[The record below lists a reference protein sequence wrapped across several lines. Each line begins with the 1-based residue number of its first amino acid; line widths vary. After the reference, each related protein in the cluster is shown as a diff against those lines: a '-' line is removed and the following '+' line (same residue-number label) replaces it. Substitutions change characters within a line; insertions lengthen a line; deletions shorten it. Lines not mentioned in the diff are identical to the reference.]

1 MYRWLTISLT
11 GTPKTIFK
19 IDGKSEKKRLSEDLS
34 IDDQYFLLQLMSSLI
49 TRDFE
54 HIVRT
59 CKLESWKEALAMAL
73 TYARADEFANLCGE
87 SCLNVA
93 HICICST

>member
-1 MYRWLTISLT
+1 
-11 GTPKTIFK
+11 
-19 IDGKSEKKRLSEDLS
+19 
-34 IDDQYFLLQLMSSLI
+34 MSSLI

-93 HICICST
+93 HICINSTQAYDAKHLINQFNHLRGKVSVNF

>member
-1 MYRWLTISLT
+1 MQYFIN
-11 GTPKTIFK
+11 GYPKDIFK
-19 IDGKSEKKRLSEDLS
+19 IAGKSEKKDASEDVS
-34 IDDQYFLLQLMSSLI
+34 VDDQNFLVQLMSSLI

-87 SCLNVA
+87 SCLNVT
-93 HICICST
+93 HICIYSS